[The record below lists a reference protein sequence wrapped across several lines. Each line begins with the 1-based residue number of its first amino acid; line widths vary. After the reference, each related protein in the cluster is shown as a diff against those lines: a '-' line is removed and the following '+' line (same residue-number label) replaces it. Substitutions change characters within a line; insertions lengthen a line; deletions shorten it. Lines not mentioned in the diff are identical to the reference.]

1 MFNLKKKNSGFSR
14 FEGNIFFSIKHQT
27 QSVITKRKTLNLKFL
42 EFFELFDYLNKW
54 WKFVW
59 FKFIHRVNL
68 LSVGAG
74 ATSPLS
80 PYRHGHQS
88 GWGPATDRGEGW
100 FFRHIHEWCRT
111 RRDPGTHQVHQ
122 VTFIAILSICG
133 VRAKTINF

>member
-1 MFNLKKKNSGFSR
+1 MDFHNLKVT
-14 FEGNIFFSIKHQT
+14 FFFWNIKH

-42 EFFELFDYLNKW
+42 EFFELFDYLNKC

-59 FKFIHRVNL
+59 YKFIHRVNL

-88 GWGPATDRGEGW
+88 G
-100 FFRHIHEWCRT
+100 
-111 RRDPGTHQVHQ
+111 
-122 VTFIAILSICG
+122 
-133 VRAKTINF
+133 

>member
-14 FEGNIFFSIKHQT
+14 FEGNFFFSIKHQT

-59 FKFIHRVNL
+59 FKFIHRVNF

-100 FFRHIHEWCRT
+100 FLRHLHEWCRT
-111 RRDPGTHQVHQ
+111 WRDPGTHQVHQ
-122 VTFIAILSICG
+122 VTFIEILSICR